1 MFFNKNNDKPKQR
14 RHAPDRDDIPSLEEL
29 GVQLHPDTA
38 RYVADSQALADAIG
52 GNGQYLPPCMISL
65 SCTHTFAGLKDIF
78 NSGLVLIA
86 AFSTCMGGLLFGFD
100 QGILSIVLTMSQFL
114 GQFPDVDA
122 NANSSAA
129 FNKG

>member
-1 MFFNKNNDKPKQR
+1 MQSAEMVSILYFFMTCLVL
-14 RHAPDRDDIPSLEEL
+14 IP
-29 GVQLHPDTA
+29 
-38 RYVADSQALADAIG
+38 
-52 GNGQYLPPCMISL
+52 C
-65 SCTHTFAGLKDIF
+65 AGLKDIF
-78 NSGLVLIA
+78 SSGLVLIA

-122 NANSSAA
+122 NVSSSAA